1 MAGETFEPPTR
12 GASMLW
18 PSLRAKWRRDAWEH
32 TLLAVG
38 EPPIQPV
45 ARATLCM
52 CNRENERNPVAEVIK
67 NHERKHLRN
76 HGLAYFEE
84 ERSSGHLNRDQTVPF
99 EGERAFL
106 DAAQEGEHR
115 LVELPSDR
123 SPPPVAIAVART
135 QPLALC
141 FGMDSE
147 HRRAVT
153 YGRFSTRSATSSS
166 VAHWTS
172 PPSI

>member
-1 MAGETFEPPTR
+1 
-12 GASMLW
+12 MLW
-18 PSLRAKWRRDAWEH
+18 PSLRANWRRDAWER
-32 TLLAVG
+32 TFLPVG

-45 ARATLCM
+45 ARATLCVR
-52 CNRENERNPVAEVIK
+52 NRKNERNPVPEVIE
-67 NHERKHLRN
+67 NHEGKHLRN

-84 ERSSGHLNRDQTVPF
+84 ERSSRHLNRDETVPF
-99 EGERAFL
+99 EGERALL
-106 DAAQEGEHR
+106 DAAQEREHR
-115 LVELPSDR
+115 LVELASDR
-123 SPPPVAIAVART
+123 SRPAVAIAVART

-147 HRRAVT
+147 HRRAVI
-153 YGRFSTRSATSSS
+153 YSRFDTRPATSSS